1 MLYREIVAVCSEIH
15 KEHTNTV
22 CGQNVVLL
30 NVTLVVQ
37 IVTTGLYTLNQS
49 SVTHYAAQC
58 QCYTFCPLVLPHS
71 HLHTCTP
78 KYRTAVPV
86 PSPLTPEHLHTCTPQ
101 YRTSVPVHSSCLS
114 SLSVATTL
122 CTGRS
127 SVQCPT
133 KESHSFF
140 LRVL

>member
-78 KYRTAVPV
+78 AHHITALLCQFLPH
-86 PSPLTPEHLHTCTPQ
+86 SHLNTCTAAH
-101 YRTSVPVHSSCLS
+101 HSTALLCQFIPAALALS
-114 SLSVATTL
+114 L
-122 CTGRS
+122 
-127 SVQCPT
+127 
-133 KESHSFF
+133 
-140 LRVL
+140 